1 MSNYAEH
8 PWEKIFVSEG
18 RVFTDLLP
26 AFHQAVDRF
35 STAGIRKVLD
45 LGCGNGRHCV
55 GFAQANFQVTGMDIS
70 LMGLDLTRS
79 WLGEANLQA
88 DLLCGDARED
98 FPILSNSFEGLFS
111 TQVIHHA
118 LLAEIRQTIRE
129 IWRVIVPGGLAFVTV
144 AGRTHSNLSYEEI
157 EPGTF
162 LPLEGSE
169 KGLPHHIF
177 SEERLAKAF
186 DRFEV
191 LDLGPRDGGK
201 VLAIWVRK
209 PGD

>member
-1 MSNYAEH
+1 M
-8 PWEKIFVSEG
+8 P
-18 RVFTDLLP
+18 
-26 AFHQAVDRF
+26 
-35 STAGIRKVLD
+35 
-45 LGCGNGRHCV
+45 GN
-55 GFAQANFQVTGMDIS
+55 
-70 LMGLDLTRS
+70 
-79 WLGEANLQA
+79 
-88 DLLCGDARED
+88 D
-98 FPILSNSFEGLFS
+98 FPILSDSFEGLFS